1 MEPNILTHDYS
12 ALHFKSAITK
22 VEDVDPKGT
31 VKFWFAV
38 HEKPDNYL
46 HIGHKGMFQKS
57 INERFPQI
65 MHRKNHN
72 SDSMPGVITEL
83 QDTEYGGMATSK
95 LILGTKDG
103 LETHEQYKAMAEA
116 GKSMPHSYHF
126 DFINPSEQDA
136 VKAFINKKSLDLREV
151 KLKEVSTLTKDAC
164 MPDATMISVK
174 SFEDIDFADL
184 LVEERYYK
192 ALLNC
197 KFSDFDLTKMEEI
210 KNHISA
216 LIISRKSTDKSN
228 EPHTY
233 NSFQTLI
240 TSKN

>member
-1 MEPNILTHDYS
+1 MEPNKIITDYS

-57 INERFPQI
+57 INERFAQI
-65 MHRKNHN
+65 MHRKNHDTN
-72 SDSMPGVITEL
+72 TMPGVITEI

-103 LETHEQYKAMAEA
+103 QETHEQYKAMAEA

-126 DFINPSEQDA
+126 DFINPSEDEA
-136 VKAFINKKSLDLREV
+136 VKAFVNKKGLDLREV
-151 KLKEVSTLTKDAC
+151 RLKEVSTLTKDAC
-164 MPDATMISVK
+164 MPLATTISVK
-174 SFEDIDFADL
+174 SFEEIDFADL

-197 KFSDFDLTKMEEI
+197 KFSDFDLLKMEEI
-210 KNHISA
+210 KNHIEA
-216 LIISRKSTDKSN
+216 LILSRKQSTQ

-233 NSFQTLI
+233 SSFTELL
-240 TSKN
+240 TAKN